1 MPLCYGGGIKSAE
14 QASKLISLGYEKV
27 SVSAAALERPALIR
41 EMADAVGRQ
50 SVVVTL
56 DVKKGGL
63 FGGGYVITTHNGTKK
78 RKEKLEDFISL
89 AQEYGAGEIVINS
102 VDNDGMM
109 AGYDLKLAALA
120 RQSTS
125 SPLTVLGGAGKT
137 EDMAEL
143 IESIG
148 ICGAA
153 AGSLFVFKGPFKAV
167 LINYKRPF

>member
-1 MPLCYGGGIKSAE
+1 LPS
-14 QASKLISLGYEKV
+14 ASKLISLGYEKV
-27 SVSAAALERPALIR
+27 SVSSAAIERPELIR

-56 DVKKGGL
+56 DIKKAGL

-78 RKEKLEDFISL
+78 HKEKLEDFIAL
-89 AQEYGAGEIVINS
+89 AEENGAGEIVINS

-109 AGYDLKLAALA
+109 EGYDLKLANIA
-120 RQSTS
+120 RKATST
-125 SPLTVLGGAGKT
+125 PLTILGGAGKT
-137 EDMAEL
+137 EDMADL
-143 IESIG
+143 IKNIG

-167 LINYKRPF
+167 LINYKRPH